1 MCFGLFNFSNI
12 VLKIQINNKMQRV
25 ERATTSPMRFWLFNA
40 NGVFLQTHINILDS
54 DENRADISVFEIKY
68 AF

>member
-1 MCFGLFNFSNI
+1 
-12 VLKIQINNKMQRV
+12 MQRV